1 MKAYRRTLQRQVYD
15 KKTTEAM
22 IREALSVYDIER
34 GSGHMS
40 PAVMASLE
48 RIFGLE
54 KVQWPSAKERVS
66 MVALK
71 VFVALKNLLRT
82 YG

>member
-1 MKAYRRTLQRQVYD
+1 MKAYRRTLQRQVCA

-22 IREALSVYDIER
+22 LREALSVYDIER
-34 GSGHMS
+34 GSRDMS
-40 PAVMASLE
+40 PAVLATLE

-66 MVALK
+66 MIAVK
-71 VFVALKNLLRT
+71 VMVALKNFLRT